1 MLLQDRLINTERARL
16 FIALLALVAS
26 LAGVFTLPV
35 LDRDEARFAQAS
47 AQMAETGDIIDIRF
61 QDQPRHKKPIGIYWM
76 QSLTVAVTTGPAA
89 REIWTYRLP
98 SVLGAMLA
106 ALSAFWIGRR
116 LYDHRTGVFAGA
128 LVSVSL
134 LLASEGGIAKTD
146 AMLAAMTG
154 LSVLSLIEVWLAET
168 PGKRRKW
175 AVLMWVFVALA
186 ALIKGPVTPI
196 MMALAVLA
204 LCALERRLV
213 WLKVFFYW
221 PGPLLAALIIL
232 PWLIGVQIV
241 SEGRF
246 LTEALGGDMAPKVT
260 SGHEGHGAPPGSH
273 LLLLPLLFLPAIVSL
288 PAGIASLVK
297 DWREQTPDARA
308 ARLLVAFIAPAWLL
322 IEFLPTKLPHYSLP
336 IYPAIAVISGL
347 GFVRWG
353 RVERRWR
360 LLGLGLL
367 ALGVILA
374 SGVLIAL
381 GIRFHGALWAAY
393 LAAALMLF
401 CGLAATFA
409 LYMRRYD
416 LALIALVV
424 LGLSWHG
431 LGRGVVAPSASILFP
446 SGPAAR
452 EVADLRTLVPD
463 APLISTYTE
472 PSFVF
477 LTRGEVELRDAD
489 AIAAQL
495 ASGDLDFSAPRLYVF
510 DLSRWSDSAA
520 QTLRPLV
527 QRACAV
533 RLVDGFNYSRGD
545 DTVLLIAA
553 TGCSPDAATEPSG
566 STP

>member
-1 MLLQDRLINTERARL
+1 MLLQDRLINTERASL
-16 FIALLALVAS
+16 FIALLALLAS

-47 AQMAETGDIIDIRF
+47 AQMVETGDIIDIRF
-61 QDQPRHKKPIGIYWM
+61 QDQPRHKKPIGIYWL
-76 QSLTVAVTTGPAA
+76 QSLTVAATTGPEA
-89 REIWTYRLP
+89 REIWAYRLP

-116 LYDHRTGVFAGA
+116 LYDHRTGVFSGA
-128 LVSVSL
+128 LVSVTL

-146 AMLAAMTG
+146 AMLCAMTG
-154 LSVLSLIEVWLAET
+154 LSVLSLVEVWLAET
-168 PGKRRKW
+168 AAKRRKW

-186 ALIKGPVTPI
+186 ALVKGPVTPL
-196 MMALAVLA
+196 MMGLAVLA
-204 LCALERRLV
+204 LCAIERRMI

-221 PGPLLAALIIL
+221 PGPVLAALIIL
-232 PWLIGVQIV
+232 PWLVGVQMV
-241 SEGRF
+241 SGGSF
-246 LTEALGGDMAPKVT
+246 LSEALGGDMAPKVT

-273 LLLLPLLFLPAIVSL
+273 LLLLPVLFLPAIVSL
-288 PAGIASLVK
+288 PAGLASLIR
-297 DWREQTPDARA
+297 DWREQTPDAQA
-308 ARLLVAFIAPAWLL
+308 ARLLVAFIAPAWLVVEL
-322 IEFLPTKLPHYSLP
+322 LPTKLPHYPLP
-336 IYPAIAVISGL
+336 IYPALAVIAGL

-367 ALGVILA
+367 ALGVIA
-374 SGVLIAL
+374 AAAVLIAL
-381 GIRFHGALWAAY
+381 GWRFNGALWAAY
-393 LAAALMLF
+393 LATGLMALG
-401 CGLAATFA
+401 GLAATFA

-431 LGRGVVAPSASILFP
+431 LGRGVVAPSAAILFP
-446 SGPAAR
+446 SNPAAV
-452 EVADLRTLVPD
+452 EIADLRTQVPD
-463 APLISTYTE
+463 ARVISTYTE

-495 ASGDLDFSAPRLYVF
+495 AAGDLDFSAPRLYVF
-510 DLSRWSDSAA
+510 DLSRWSDHAA

-545 DTVLLIAA
+545 DTILLIAA
-553 TGCSPDAATEPSG
+553 TGCGSTTPETPG

>member
-1 MLLQDRLINTERARL
+1 MSLQDRLINTERARL
-16 FIALLALVAS
+16 FIALLALLAS

-47 AQMAETGDIIDIRF
+47 AQMVESGDIVDIRF
-61 QDQPRHKKPIGIYWM
+61 QDQPRHKKPIGIYWL
-76 QSLTVAVTTGPAA
+76 QSLTVAVTTGPEA

-106 ALSAFWIGRR
+106 ALSAFWMGRR

-128 LVSVSL
+128 LISVSL

-154 LSVLSLIEVWLAET
+154 LSVLSLVEVWLAET
-168 PGKRRKW
+168 PARRRKW

-186 ALIKGPVTPI
+186 ALIKGPVAPL
-196 MMALAVLA
+196 MLGLAVLA
-204 LCALERRLV
+204 LCAIERRV
-213 WLKVFFYW
+213 IWLKVFFYW

-232 PWLIGVQIV
+232 PWLVGVQMV
-241 SEGRF
+241 SGGTF
-246 LTEALGGDMAPKVT
+246 LTEALGGDMAPKLT

-273 LLLLPLLFLPAIVSL
+273 LLLLPILFLPASVSL
-288 PAGIASLVK
+288 PAGFASLIK
-297 DWREQTPDARA
+297 DWREQTPDAQS

-322 IEFLPTKLPHYSLP
+322 IELLPTKLPHYSLP
-336 IYPAIAVISGL
+336 IYPALAVIAGL

-367 ALGVILA
+367 ALGGVLA
-374 SGVLIAL
+374 AGVLIAL
-381 GIRFHGALWAAY
+381 GWRFQGALWAAY
-393 LAAALMLF
+393 LAAGLMTF

-446 SGPAAR
+446 SGPAAL
-452 EVADLRTLVPD
+452 EVADLRQQVPD
-463 APLISTYTE
+463 AQLISTYTE

-477 LTRGEVELRDAD
+477 LTHGDVQLRDAD
-489 AIAAQL
+489 EIAAEL
-495 ASGDLDFSAPRLYVF
+495 ARGDLDFSASRLYVF
-510 DLSRWSDSAA
+510 DLSRWSDHAA
-520 QTLRPLV
+520 ETLRPLV

-553 TGCSPDAATEPSG
+553 TGCSPADAAPSG

>member
-1 MLLQDRLINTERARL
+1 MSLQDRLINTERARL
-16 FIALLALVAS
+16 FIALLALLAS

-47 AQMAETGDIIDIRF
+47 AQMVESGDIVDIRF
-61 QDQPRHKKPIGIYWM
+61 QDQPRHKKPIGIYWL
-76 QSLTVAVTTGPAA
+76 QSLTVAVTTGPET

-98 SVLGAMLA
+98 SVLGAALA

-168 PGKRRKW
+168 PRKRRKW

-186 ALIKGPVTPI
+186 ALIKGPVAPL
-196 MMALAVLA
+196 MLGLAVLA
-204 LCALERRLV
+204 LCAIERRV
-213 WLKVFFYW
+213 IWLKVFFYW
-221 PGPLLAALIIL
+221 PGPLLGALIIL

-241 SEGRF
+241 SDGAF
-246 LTEALGGDMAPKVT
+246 LGEALGGDMAPKVT

-273 LLLLPLLFLPAIVSL
+273 LLLLPILLLPAIVSL
-288 PAGIASLVK
+288 PAGVASLIK
-297 DWREQTPDARA
+297 DWREQTSDAQS

-322 IEFLPTKLPHYSLP
+322 IELLPTKLPHYSLP
-336 IYPAIAVISGL
+336 IYPALAVIAGL

-367 ALGVILA
+367 GLGVVLA
-374 SGVLIAL
+374 AGVLIAL
-381 GIRFHGALWAAY
+381 GWRFQGALWAAY
-393 LAAALMLF
+393 LATGLMAF
-401 CGLAATFA
+401 CGLLATFA

-446 SGPAAR
+446 SGPAAL
-452 EVADLRTLVPD
+452 EVADLRQQVPD
-463 APLISTYTE
+463 ARLISTYTE

-477 LTRGEVELRDAD
+477 LTQGDVQLRDAD
-489 AIAAQL
+489 EIAAEL
-495 ASGDLDFSAPRLYVF
+495 AHGDLDFSAPRLYVF
-510 DLSRWSDSAA
+510 DLSRWSDHAA
-520 QTLRPLV
+520 ETLRPLV
-527 QRACAV
+527 QRACTV

-553 TGCSPDAATEPSG
+553 TGCSAPAVAPTG

>member
-47 AQMAETGDIIDIRF
+47 AQMAQTGDIIDIRF

-106 ALSAFWIGRR
+106 ALSAFWVGRR

-154 LSVLSLIEVWLAET
+154 LSVLALVEVWLAET
-168 PGKRRKW
+168 PAKRRKW

-196 MMALAVLA
+196 MMGLAVLA

-221 PGPLLAALIIL
+221 PGPVLAALIIL
-232 PWLIGVQIV
+232 PWLIGVQVV

-353 RVERRWR
+353 RVERR
-360 LLGLGLL
+360 
-367 ALGVILA
+367 
-374 SGVLIAL
+374 
-381 GIRFHGALWAAY
+381 
-393 LAAALMLF
+393 
-401 CGLAATFA
+401 
-409 LYMRRYD
+409 
-416 LALIALVV
+416 
-424 LGLSWHG
+424 
-431 LGRGVVAPSASILFP
+431 
-446 SGPAAR
+446 
-452 EVADLRTLVPD
+452 
-463 APLISTYTE
+463 
-472 PSFVF
+472 
-477 LTRGEVELRDAD
+477 
-489 AIAAQL
+489 
-495 ASGDLDFSAPRLYVF
+495 
-510 DLSRWSDSAA
+510 
-520 QTLRPLV
+520 
-527 QRACAV
+527 
-533 RLVDGFNYSRGD
+533 
-545 DTVLLIAA
+545 
-553 TGCSPDAATEPSG
+553 
-566 STP
+566 